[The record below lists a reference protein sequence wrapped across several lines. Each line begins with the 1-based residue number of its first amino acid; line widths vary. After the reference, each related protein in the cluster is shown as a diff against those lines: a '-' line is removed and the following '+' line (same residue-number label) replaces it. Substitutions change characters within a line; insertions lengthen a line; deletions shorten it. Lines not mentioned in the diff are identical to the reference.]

1 MKEKLRMFFSEQDR
15 YGVYFL
21 EKTALFMIFVGG
33 IFTLIITSIV
43 SHFVDLGEFSRDRSG
58 GFISIMRFTF
68 ACIAGQ
74 LIVLLFYVP
83 FCRDNFIL
91 RNFFLI
97 LLNII
102 SIFILVCSVIPG
114 ENAEPEEIVK
124 LVKEM
129 FSKESK

>member
-1 MKEKLRMFFSEQDR
+1 MKEKIRMLFSEQDG

-21 EKTALFMIFVGG
+21 EKTALYMIFAGG
-33 IFTLIITSIV
+33 VFALIITSIV

-58 GFISIMRFTF
+58 GFISIMRFAF
-68 ACIAGQ
+68 ACIAGE
-74 LIVLLFYVP
+74 LIVLFFYVP
-83 FCRDNFIL
+83 FCRDSFIL

-114 ENAEPEEIVK
+114 ENAEPEEIINFF
-124 LVKEM
+124 KEM
-129 FSKESK
+129 LLEKK

>member
-1 MKEKLRMFFSEQDR
+1 
-15 YGVYFL
+15 
-21 EKTALFMIFVGG
+21 MIFAGG
-33 IFTLIITSIV
+33 VFALIITLIV

-68 ACIAGQ
+68 ACIAGE
-74 LIVLLFYVP
+74 LIVLFFYVP
-83 FCRDNFIL
+83 FCRDSFIL

-114 ENAEPEEIVK
+114 ENAESEEIINFF
-124 LVKEM
+124 KEM
-129 FSKESK
+129 LLEKNDKS